1 MLFAL
6 AGEAV
11 PLSAFRLRWRGLI
24 AGVAISA
31 PVGPL
36 NVLRVSRTITG
47 GCWAEIALGLAGA
60 AADTVYGSIA
70 CLSISFIV
78 SFLIQQQSELR
89 SLGGILPIALG
100 DWYYLKRSER
110 VSRQSDFFT
119 TFFLNLTKYDDG
131 TFISGR
137 ARGARP
143 AGAAASLADADSGRR
158 HLRRF
163 DGLVG
168 RVDERREP
176 VRNKF
181 NESTMLW
188 MNRIGGVWPSAYFG
202 I

>member
-11 PLSAFRLRWRGLI
+11 PLSAFRLLWRGVI

-31 PVGPL
+31 PVGPV
-36 NVLRVSRTITG
+36 NVLCVSRTITSG
-47 GCWAEIALGLAGA
+47 WWAEIVSGLAGA

-70 CLSISFIV
+70 CLSISF
-78 SFLIQQQSELR
+78 LR
-89 SLGGILPIALG
+89 RHSTDCPRRPVLPNVFRTSVPTI
-100 DWYYLKRSER
+100 
-110 VSRQSDFFT
+110 DFFT
-119 TFFLNLTKYDDG
+119 TFILKLTKYDDG
-131 TFISGR
+131 TLISGR
-137 ARGARP
+137 ARHARP

-163 DGLVG
+163 DGVVG
-168 RVDERREP
+168 RFDERREP